1 MSSKVTASDLV
12 VQRLERELASLRLE
26 VGALRGRVEALEGS
40 AAQDSVSDFSLI
52 TEQPAPNSNTLPSG
66 ESRIAGGESRI
77 AGYCVGTA
85 REEICRSIGQWLRR
99 ALSGLPRGPSGRE
112 RIDLASRFYLVCRD
126 IHGNDHNPPLFFSS
140 WKAAKDL
147 CFHRGEPGDSVFIG
161 LPTKTEE
168 VICVEAA
175 GLQLPPSLRGQ

>member
-1 MSSKVTASDLV
+1 MSSKVTASDPV
-12 VQRLERELASLRLE
+12 VQKLERELASLRLE

-40 AAQDSVSDFSLI
+40 AAQDSVSDFSLV
-52 TEQPAPNSNTLPSG
+52 TEQAPNSTTVTSG
-66 ESRIAGGESRI
+66 EPRT

-126 IHGNDHNPPLFFSS
+126 SRGQDYNPPLFFSN

-161 LPTKTEE
+161 LPTKTEA
-168 VICVEAA
+168 VICIEAA
-175 GLQLPPSLRGQ
+175 GLQLPPSIRGQ

>member
-1 MSSKVTASDLV
+1 MSSKVTASDPV

-40 AAQDSVSDFSLI
+40 AAQDSVSDYSLI
-52 TEQPAPNSNTLPSG
+52 TEQPAPNSNSVPSG
-66 ESRIAGGESRI
+66 ESRT

-85 REEICRSIGQWLRR
+85 REEICRAIGQWLRR

-126 IHGNDHNPPLFFSS
+126 FRGNDHNPPLFFSS

-147 CFHRGEPGDSVFIG
+147 CFHQGEPGDSVFIG
-161 LPTKTEE
+161 LPTKTEA